1 MSEQIYDYAV
11 LDDNNI
17 VINKIVAESLE
28 IAELV
33 TNNKKCI
40 KYNGEEKLVELGSIY
55 DDSTDTFSLPE

>member
-1 MSEQIYDYAV
+1 MSEQTYDYAV
-11 LDDNNI
+11 LDENNI

-40 KYNGEEKLVELGSIY
+40 KFNWEEKIVELGSIY